1 MLVGDSAMT
10 KPHVRNPEFHCHVKV
25 YIIIFITIALSSL
38 AAATASAAATT
49 TSEAAIAASAAAAA
63 TAASK
68 AAAASEA
75 AIAAAVVVREVE
87 TAAIPEFGVK
97 PRGERRSEGR
107 EIYLQSFVQ
116 K

>member
-49 TSEAAIAASAAAAA
+49 TSEAAIAAS
-63 TAASK
+63 
-68 AAAASEA
+68 EA